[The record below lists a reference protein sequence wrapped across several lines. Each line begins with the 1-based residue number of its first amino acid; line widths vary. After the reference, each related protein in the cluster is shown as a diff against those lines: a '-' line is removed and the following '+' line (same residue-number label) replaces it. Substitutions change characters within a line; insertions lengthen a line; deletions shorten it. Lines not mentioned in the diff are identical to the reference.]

1 MMRNIL
7 SNSNSKIGRAFT
19 ARSFGRECL
28 SAKFFGCSGCI
39 LAARDRGFP
48 LNLEQSR
55 LTHFCVRVI
64 SSGYRGFASVLQ
76 NSPSGVSDVFQTVS
90 PVPKSVSFQ
99 ALTVLKR
106 NWRALQCPTKVLKDL
121 TK

>member
-7 SNSNSKIGRAFT
+7 SNSVSNSQISRAFS

-48 LNLEQSR
+48 LYLEQSR
-55 LTHFCVRVI
+55 FMHFCIRVI
-64 SSGYRGFASVLQ
+64 SSGYRCLSCVLQ
-76 NSPSGVSDVFQTVS
+76 NAPRCVPDVLQILSPAFVTS
-90 PVPKSVSFQ
+90 Q
-99 ALTVLKR
+99 AVAVLKR

>member
-7 SNSNSKIGRAFT
+7 SNSNSKISRAFI

-55 LTHFCVRVI
+55 LTHFCIRVI
-64 SSGYRGFASVLQ
+64 SSGYRCLSCVLQ
-76 NSPSGVSDVFQTVS
+76 NAPRRVPDVFQTIS
-90 PVPKSVSFQ
+90 PANVSFQ
-99 ALTVLKR
+99 FVSVLKR

>member
-1 MMRNIL
+1 MRNKPRSI
-7 SNSNSKIGRAFT
+7 SNSPISRAFS

-39 LAARDRGFP
+39 LAARERGFP
-48 LNLEQSR
+48 LVLEHSR
-55 LTHFCVRVI
+55 FTHFCIRVI

-76 NSPSGVSDVFQTVS
+76 NSPSRIPDQFQILS
-90 PVPKSVSFQ
+90 PAFVTSQ
-99 ALTVLKR
+99 AVAVLKR

>member
-1 MMRNIL
+1 MRNKPRSI
-7 SNSNSKIGRAFT
+7 SKLRTYGALF
-19 ARSFGRECL
+19 ARSFKSGTVSR
-28 SAKFFGCSGCI
+28 SSGCNV
-39 LAARDRGFP
+39 LARDRGFP

-55 LTHFCVRVI
+55 ITLLCIRVI

-76 NSPSGVSDVFQTVS
+76 NSPSRVSDVFQTIS
-90 PVPKSVSFQ
+90 PANVSFQ
-99 ALTVLKR
+99 FVSVLKR

>member
-7 SNSNSKIGRAFT
+7 SNSNSKISRAFI

-28 SAKFFGCSGCI
+28 FAKFFGCSGCI

-55 LTHFCVRVI
+55 PTHFCIRVI
-64 SSGYRGFASVLQ
+64 SSGYRGFTSVLQ
-76 NSPSGVSDVFQTVS
+76 NSPSRVSDVFQTIS
-90 PVPKSVSFQ
+90 PANVSFQ
-99 ALTVLKR
+99 ALAVLKR

>member
-7 SNSNSKIGRAFT
+7 SNSNLKISRAFS

-55 LTHFCVRVI
+55 LTHFCIRVI
-64 SSGYRGFASVLQ
+64 SSDYRGFASVLQ
-76 NSPSGVSDVFQTVS
+76 NSPSRVPDVFQTVS
-90 PVPKSVSFQ
+90 PSTILFQ
-99 ALTVLKR
+99 ALAVLKR
-106 NWRALQCPTKVLKDL
+106 KWRALQCPTKVLKDL